1 MRIERVRPTI
11 FQLTLHA
18 YELASLVAAA
28 RAVAKGDTGELTEE
42 ARLNLQAVLSDYDK
56 AFRELNAS

>member
-28 RAVAKGDTGELTEE
+28 RAVVQGDTGELTEE
-42 ARLNLQAVLSDYDK
+42 ARLNLQAVLSDYDE